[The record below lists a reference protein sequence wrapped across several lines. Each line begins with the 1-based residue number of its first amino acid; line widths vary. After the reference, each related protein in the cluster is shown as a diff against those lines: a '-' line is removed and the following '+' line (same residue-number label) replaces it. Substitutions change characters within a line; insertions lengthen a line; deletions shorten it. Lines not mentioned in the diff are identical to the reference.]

1 MDIIILLLLV
11 IGIIFVS
18 ISWFK
23 NELHCPPPQII
34 YRYVPSNTL
43 DVQFSKEN
51 LPSNLY
57 NDMFNNDNVWIGGM
71 SISMGKTAGLSI
83 PKTTQVPI
91 DSAYQIKQN
100 QFTPFMSMTNAP
112 IIKNSNTGPSSK

>member
-1 MDIIILLLLV
+1 
-11 IGIIFVS
+11 
-18 ISWFK
+18 
-23 NELHCPPPQII
+23 
-34 YRYVPSNTL
+34 
-43 DVQFSKEN
+43 
-51 LPSNLY
+51 
-57 NDMFNNDNVWIGGM
+57 MFNNDNVWIGGM

-83 PKTTQVPI
+83 PKTTHAPI